1 MAKGHENL
9 IPFSERTE
17 AEQREIRRK
26 GGKKSGA
33 VRKFKA
39 DFKAA
44 LMERL
49 EQGDT
54 MQKLADCAVENARD
68 DIQWFLAIRDTIG
81 QKPVDKAENK
91 VQAQVVYGW
100 ED

>member
-1 MAKGHENL
+1 MANPQNL
-9 IPFSERTE
+9 KSNSERTP
-17 AEQREIRRK
+17 AERK
-26 GGKKSGA
+26 ELARKAGKASGV

-54 MQKLADCAVENARD
+54 MQKLADAAVSNASD

-81 QKPVDKAENK
+81 QKPADKSESK
-91 VQAQVVYGW
+91 VQAQVTYGW